1 MSPPLPKKHT
11 HCSCTPLQREK
22 EAEEAGE
29 ATPEEYKFDSNC
41 ITPGTEFMAR
51 LGKHLHFFLRKKMS
65 EDPVWQQ
72 PLVIFSGACGLYA
85 GCTHRGCPADSHR
98 PV

>member
-1 MSPPLPKKHT
+1 VPAKL
-11 HCSCTPLQREK
+11 EK
-22 EAEEAGE
+22 EAEAKGE

-65 EDPVWQQ
+65 EDPVWQH
-72 PLVIFSGACGLYA
+72 PLVIFSGLGGGEAVCGRVWCA
-85 GCTHRGCPADSHR
+85 
-98 PV
+98 

>member
-1 MSPPLPKKHT
+1 LY
-11 HCSCTPLQREK
+11 LVQLEK
-22 EAEEAGE
+22 EREEKGE

-72 PLVIFSGACGLYA
+72 PLVIFSGAVCVVAAPGRGSSVGCG
-85 GCTHRGCPADSHR
+85 
-98 PV
+98 

>member
-1 MSPPLPKKHT
+1 VPAKL
-11 HCSCTPLQREK
+11 EK
-22 EAEEAGE
+22 EAEAKGE

-65 EDPVWQQ
+65 EDPVWQH
-72 PLVIFSGACGLYA
+72 PLVIFSGLGGGGGCLRPRLVRMIACL
-85 GCTHRGCPADSHR
+85 PACMGPSCC
-98 PV
+98 